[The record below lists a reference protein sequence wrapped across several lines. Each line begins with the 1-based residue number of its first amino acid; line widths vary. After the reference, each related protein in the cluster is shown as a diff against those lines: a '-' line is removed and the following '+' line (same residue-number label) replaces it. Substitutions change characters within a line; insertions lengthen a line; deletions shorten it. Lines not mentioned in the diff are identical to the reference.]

1 MGESRGS
8 QNKRV
13 TCHASGR
20 SVYKQISTCTLA
32 SAATFATSGTTWL
45 FIEHVS
51 SDLHMGHAQ
60 GPTLPL
66 SPLTSLSGQI
76 I

>member
-1 MGESRGS
+1 MGESQGS
-8 QNKRV
+8 QNKQV

-20 SVYKQISTCTLA
+20 SVYKQISTWTLA
-32 SAATFATSGTTWL
+32 SAATFATSGTSWL

-51 SDLHMGHAQ
+51 SDHEQ
-60 GPTLPL
+60 GPTPPI
-66 SPLTSLSGQI
+66 SPLTSLLGQI